1 MRRGLFGLI
10 LLLIAGCSFFF
21 NPTYESDEGK
31 ESVNKCRTA
40 QRDCLDGQ
48 WYDSDCS
55 ELVAECLE
63 SCEKQ
68 EKRVEGILVPKF
80 TVRRGGRRVSAC
92 SLDVVYISEMQKY
105 G

>member
-1 MRRGLFGLI
+1 
-10 LLLIAGCSFFF
+10 
-21 NPTYESDEGK
+21 
-31 ESVNKCRTA
+31 
-40 QRDCLDGQ
+40 
-48 WYDSDCS
+48 
-55 ELVAECLE
+55 VAECLE

-92 SLDVVYISEMQKY
+92 SLDVVDISEMQKY